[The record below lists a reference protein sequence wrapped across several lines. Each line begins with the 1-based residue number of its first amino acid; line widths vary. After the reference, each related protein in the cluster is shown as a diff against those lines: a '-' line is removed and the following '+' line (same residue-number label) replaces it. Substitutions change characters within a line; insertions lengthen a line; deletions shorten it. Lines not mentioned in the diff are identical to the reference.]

1 MSDPTTTTGDI
12 PAPPVRL
19 PTPTLDAFH
28 QAILPGRQRFF
39 QSPDVNEI
47 GERDE
52 ALELYK
58 SGVNPLNGN
67 APIAPELMAMV
78 SKVDYYN
85 AKNYPTLFS
94 AWCNTYNGGKPPTA
108 GNYAASQV
116 RPLTQ
121 ADLAKAEEPVE
132 RTAFLL
138 PPPPPPA
145 AISIADAKKALAAE
159 MPPAPPVRPPA
170 PKPPPVIVPPKKP
183 SVLSRIGAMLKALYL
198 QHIA

>member
-1 MSDPTTTTGDI
+1 MSDTNSNDI
-12 PAPPVRL
+12 PAPPMRL

-28 QAILPGRQRFF
+28 QAVLPGRLRFY

-121 ADLAKAEEPVE
+121 ADLAAETEPVE
-132 RTAFLL
+132 RTAILL
-138 PPPPPPA
+138 PPPPKPPELTVA
-145 AISIADAKKALAAE
+145 RVKEILAAE
-159 MPPAPPVRPPA
+159 MPPARPPA
-170 PKPPPVIVPPKKP
+170 PKPPPVIVPSTKP
-183 SVLSRIGAMLKALYL
+183 SVFSRIGATLKALYL
-198 QHIA
+198 KHIA

>member
-1 MSDPTTTTGDI
+1 MSDPTTDTTT
-12 PAPPVRL
+12 PPPPVRI

-28 QAILPGRQRFF
+28 QAVLPGRLRFY
-39 QSPDVNEI
+39 QSPDVTEI

-67 APIAPELMAMV
+67 APIASELMAMV

-94 AWCNTYNGGKPPTA
+94 AWCNTYNGGKPPTQ

-121 ADLAKAEEPVE
+121 ADLAKAEEPAE
-132 RTAFLL
+132 RVAILK
-138 PPPPPPA
+138 PPPPPGDDEKVA
-145 AISIADAKKALAAE
+145 QMIRDARANGDLPQGPLPTLKPKA
-159 MPPAPPVRPPA
+159 
-170 PKPPPVIVPPKKP
+170 PVIVPPKKP
-183 SVLSRIGAMLKALYL
+183 SVFASLRGWFDAKFDKY
-198 QHIA
+198 IA

>member
-1 MSDPTTTTGDI
+1 MSDPTTDTTT
-12 PAPPVRL
+12 PPPPVRI

-28 QAILPGRQRFF
+28 QAVLPGRLRFY

-52 ALELYK
+52 ALALYV

-67 APIAPELMAMV
+67 APIASELMAMV

-94 AWCNTYNGGKPPTA
+94 AWCNTYNGGKPPTQ

-121 ADLAKAEEPVE
+121 ADLAKAEEPAE
-132 RTAFLL
+132 RVAILK
-138 PPPPPPA
+138 PPPPPGDDEKVA
-145 AISIADAKKALAAE
+145 QMIRDARANGDLPQGPLPTLKPKA
-159 MPPAPPVRPPA
+159 
-170 PKPPPVIVPPKKP
+170 PVIVPPKKP
-183 SVLSRIGAMLKALYL
+183 SLFSRIGATLKALYL
-198 QHIA
+198 KHIA